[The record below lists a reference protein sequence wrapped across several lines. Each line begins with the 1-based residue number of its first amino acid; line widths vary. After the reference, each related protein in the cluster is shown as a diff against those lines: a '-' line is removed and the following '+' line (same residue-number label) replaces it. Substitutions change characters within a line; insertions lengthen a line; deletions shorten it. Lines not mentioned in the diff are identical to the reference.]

1 LAKFSDTKEKWLKK
15 AEDSIEKNK
24 LRAALME
31 LEEEQKEAF
40 LSLGR
45 EVYRAVSEDGI
56 AESAQFVNRINA
68 LAQKKESLEKKIALL
83 SGRYICP
90 NCRKEQ
96 SAEHLYCSACG
107 TPKITT

>member
-1 LAKFSDTKEKWLKK
+1 MDSEEIAREHQLIFDLAKS
-15 AEDSIEKNK
+15 NK
-24 LRAALME
+24 RRIDN

-40 LSLGR
+40 FSLGR

-68 LAQKKESLEKKIALL
+68 LSQKKESLEKKIALL